1 MKQYLYNL
9 PIAFEAMMQNK
20 VRAFLTSFGI
30 ICGVASV
37 IAMLAIG
44 KGAEQEILDKMK
56 ILGTNN
62 IIINKISKEQQD
74 KNEAEEEN
82 AKGTNDK
89 SVMKRFSPGMSLGD
103 AEALGLIPNVRA
115 VSSEIVME
123 TEAVRDLYSAN
134 ARLIGVGEKYFDLNS
149 LAFDLGSDFSKVHY
163 DDALPVCII
172 GFRVKTKLFPKINPI
187 GQEVKVGGIWLKVI
201 GVVNEKMISEKIM
214 ENLNLQDM
222 NYDIYTPISSY
233 LLRYDN
239 RALVT
244 RDILANE
251 SRQRRRSRTEM
262 YIDRNQIDKII
273 VQVKSTENISEMVD
287 IINRKIERRHNGV
300 KDYEIVVP
308 ELLLQQ
314 EQSTKRIFNIV
325 LGIIASISLIVG
337 GIGIM
342 NIMLATVLERTKEI
356 GIRMAVGAKQMD
368 ILLQFLIESVI
379 ISLSGGI
386 VGIILGVTASY
397 LIENLTDIK
406 TIISATG
413 IIISFGVSISVGL
426 IFGITPARKASKQ
439 NAIELLRYQ

>member
-9 PIAFEAMMQNK
+9 PIAFESMMQNK
-20 VRAFLTSFGI
+20 IRAFLTSFGI

-56 ILGTNN
+56 LLGTNN
-62 IIINKISKEQQD
+62 IIISKLSKEKQD
-74 KNEAEEEN
+74 KESEEEEN
-82 AKGTNDK
+82 KKETNDK
-89 SVMKRFSPGMSLGD
+89 SVSKRFSPGLTLKD
-103 AEALGLIPNVRA
+103 VEALAKIPFVKA
-115 VSSEIVME
+115 VSSEIVMDADAIRGE
-123 TEAVRDLYSAN
+123 SKLN
-134 ARLIGVGEKYFDLNS
+134 ARLIGVGKNYFDLLS
-149 LAFDLGSDFSKVHY
+149 LTFEQGNDFANENYSR
-163 DDALPVCII
+163 AMSVCII
-172 GFRVKTKLFPKINPI
+172 SNKVKTKLFPKESPI
-187 GQEVKVGGIWLKVI
+187 GKVVKVGNNWLKVI
-201 GVVNEKMISEKIM
+201 GVVNEKQINQNVQ
-214 ENLNLQDM
+214 ENLDLRDM
-222 NYDIYTPISSY
+222 SYDIYTPVDTYI
-233 LLRYDN
+233 LRYEN

-244 RDILANE
+244 REILSDE
-251 SRQRRRSRTEM
+251 MRLRRRSRTEI

-273 VQVKSTENISEMVD
+273 VQVESTKNINEILEIVS
-287 IINRKIERRHNGV
+287 RKMNRRHNEV

-342 NIMLATVLERTKEI
+342 NIMLASVLERTKEI

-386 VGIILGVTASY
+386 VGIILGVVSSY

-406 TIISATG
+406 TIISPFG

-439 NAIELLRYQ
+439 NAIDLLRYQ